1 MLFCRL
7 ESKQE
12 IQLQEL
18 ETQAKCVDKYGT
30 PATPPAHRCPT
41 VHKCD
46 HTGENLSGVGVG
58 REVPLARSFSSIL
71 QSNFLIK
78 LNIPN

>member
-18 ETQAKCVDKYGT
+18 ETQAKGVDKYGT
-30 PATPPAHRCPT
+30 PWTSPAHRRPP

-46 HTGENLSGVGVG
+46 NTGDNLSGVGVG
-58 REVPLARSFSSIL
+58 REVPMARSFSNIF
-71 QSNFLIK
+71 QS
-78 LNIPN
+78 